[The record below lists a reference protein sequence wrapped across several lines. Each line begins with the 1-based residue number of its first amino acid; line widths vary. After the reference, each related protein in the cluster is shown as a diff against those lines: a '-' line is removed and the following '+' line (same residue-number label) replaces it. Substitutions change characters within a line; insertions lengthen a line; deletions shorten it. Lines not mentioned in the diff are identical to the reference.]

1 MLGGRHGTLFIFFFF
16 FSQTPKP
23 ATGGG
28 ADVGQVDTGC
38 QRRNLGP
45 NLGRQKLRRLGRGP
59 GSSAEQPLVNP
70 ASSAGAE
77 RLTVEGRKT
86 GWLSVRLSVRPFVR
100 QQRQPQRKIHT
111 VFLPHSK
118 GKPPYFFF
126 SLPAEGMGHA
136 THMGKIRQ
144 EAATGSAEAL
154 PQITPAV
161 LNHFLTAFGWAAGHF
176 QQVRNTSPP

>member
-100 QQRQPQRKIHT
+100 QQRVLASGIGIWGSAVLEAGLSKKAFGKARAEGNRR
-111 VFLPHSK
+111 LPL
-118 GKPPYFFF
+118 KPP
-126 SLPAEGMGHA
+126 L
-136 THMGKIRQ
+136 KK
-144 EAATGSAEAL
+144 
-154 PQITPAV
+154 
-161 LNHFLTAFGWAAGHF
+161 
-176 QQVRNTSPP
+176 